1 MQDKPALVHA
11 IKKHDAAVAKTD
23 LTVWLGAEP
32 TFTDRSSE
40 APEWLRRAEGGDKS
54 LRALAMLKRY
64 CQDRSN
70 PLVLRTIGRLY
81 PGEKAPRWNHGI
93 YESRNHHAVWRG
105 PPDPA
110 LGGVGSFRQ
119 VLESFPRHL
128 SEYFIGRGWKSH
140 HTWNGDQSDWRIV
153 FRVDGTDPPDFGL
166 DDRLSRP
173 SIHSS
178 PIPEAGLCDALAN
191 DGNYLFLF
199 RYPIRDR
206 KFSDEEICHAVP
218 SLELPSFPNVSLFLD
233 CVAEI
238 GKAATDC
245 GLGGLTLE
253 GFSPPVDASV
263 AWTTFTP
270 DPAVIEVNM
279 APAKDASEFYD
290 MVSGIFQ
297 AGENSGLSPYRFYYN
312 GDATDSGGGGQITFG
327 GPSARASPFFL
338 RPWLLPNVVRYF
350 NRHPGLSFFFTP
362 SCVGSSSQSPRPD
375 ERFRESFEEM
385 CLALELLSQQSH
397 PSPDAIWGS
406 LAPFLSDP
414 SGNNHRS
421 EINVEKLWNPLLAG
435 RGCLGLVEFRA
446 FRMART
452 PEVMTARAVLF
463 RSLLAMLAKEPDS
476 SRLIDW
482 GAELHDRFAL
492 PFYLKRDLN
501 EVFDELADARLGL
514 DEPLQE
520 LILDD
525 GDRLFGEAIL
535 QDCQLTVHRALEFWP
550 LVGDVASQES
560 GNSRLVDSSTTRIQ
574 VILRPLIGSQVNIRD
589 WCVAYQNWRMPVRFE
604 SDETGPLMIFAF
616 KYRTFAPWRGLHPTL
631 PPQSPIELTL
641 QNTSSL
647 EVWKLVLHEWNPQ
660 GGAYENLPEDWA
672 ESLLRRKQRLV
683 CEKLPMHS
691 VLPLEEPPPT
701 AVSPYCLDI
710 RVFPFSH

>member
-1 MQDKPALVHA
+1 MLDTSTFLNA
-11 IKKHDAAVAKTD
+11 IKKHDTVLAKTD
-23 LTVWLGAEP
+23 LAIWLGAEP
-32 TFTDRSSE
+32 TFTDKSSE
-40 APEWLRRAEGGDKS
+40 APEWLRSAEGGDKS

-64 CQDRSN
+64 CQDRGS
-70 PLVLRTIGRLY
+70 PLVLRSIGRLY
-81 PGEKAPRWNHGI
+81 PGEKLPRWSHGI
-93 YESRNHHAVWRG
+93 YESRNHCAVWSG

-110 LGGVGSFRQ
+110 LGGVGSIRQ
-119 VLESFPRHL
+119 ALESFPSNL
-128 SEYFIGRGWKSH
+128 SRQFVANGWKSH
-140 HTWNGDQSDWRIV
+140 HTWNADRSDWRIV
-153 FRVDGTDPPDFGL
+153 FRVDGSEPPDFSL
-166 DDRLSRP
+166 DERLIRP
-173 SIHSS
+173 SIHSV
-178 PIPEAGLCDALAN
+178 PVPEDGLFDSLA
-191 DGNYLFLF
+191 DEGNYLLLF
-199 RYPIRDR
+199 RYSIRDENI
-206 KFSDEEICHAVP
+206 SDSEVCDEVP
-218 SLELPSFPNVSLFLD
+218 RLELPSFTNVSLFLE
-233 CVAEI
+233 CVAAI
-238 GKAATDC
+238 GKAANDS
-245 GLGGLTLE
+245 GLGGLILE

-290 MVSGIFQ
+290 MLRGIFQ
-297 AGENSGLSPYRFYYN
+297 AGENSGLFPYRFYYN

-327 GPSARASPFFL
+327 GPSAAASPFFL
-338 RPWLLPNVVRYF
+338 RHWLLPNVVRYF

-385 CLALELLSQQSH
+385 SLALDLLSQLAN
-397 PSPDAIWGS
+397 PSPDDIWGS

-452 PEVMTARAVLF
+452 PEAMTARAVFF

-492 PFYLKRDLN
+492 PFYLKRDLT
-501 EVFDELADARLGL
+501 EVFDELADAGLGL

-525 GDRLFGEAIL
+525 GDRLFGEVTL
-535 QDCQLTVHRALEFWP
+535 QDCHLTVQRALEFWP

-574 VILRPLIGSQVNIRD
+574 VILRPLMGSQVNIRD
-589 WCVAYQNWRMPVRFE
+589 WCVAYQNWQMPARFE
-604 SDETGPLMIFAF
+604 SDETGPLLIFAF
-616 KYRTFAPWRGLHPTL
+616 RYRSFAPWRGLHPTL
-631 PPQSPIELTL
+631 PPQSPVELTVR
-641 QNTSSL
+641 NKSSQ
-647 EVWKLVLHEWNPQ
+647 EVWRLVLHEWNPQ
-660 GGAYENLPEDWA
+660 GGAYENLPENWA

-683 CEKLPMHS
+683 CEKAQMDS
-691 VLPLEEPPPT
+691 VLVLKEPPPT

-710 RVFPFSH
+710 RIFPITH